1 MIICRLLWSLMQ
13 LVCLRLR
20 HHLCIVNGNIS
31 FLSQV
36 FLALVEIVLERILI
50 ISLRFKVVWSLLV
63 FRLHV
68 EVRVVKDVNSIVFI
82 SWLDLPILLDQDQ
95 ALSAVTDLWI
105 FLFNPCGFSIVLL
118 IACDNFLSPSD
129 YLWSGRKQQV
139 TNRTFLAWALLLLH
153 WCKPSSI

>member
-1 MIICRLLWSLMQ
+1 MQ

-82 SWLDLPILLDQDQ
+82 S
-95 ALSAVTDLWI
+95 
-105 FLFNPCGFSIVLL
+105 
-118 IACDNFLSPSD
+118 
-129 YLWSGRKQQV
+129 
-139 TNRTFLAWALLLLH
+139 
-153 WCKPSSI
+153 